1 MKTSAMCSITNFR
14 LFLQRPGILTAVAI
28 HFVRLYR
35 VATGPSPTV
44 TIPRL
49 CLAMVTLPSPNGQH
63 CPNETSSVAAAD
75 SSKLV
80 YFICEMLTSILRIP
94 TQVRRNER
102 SHSIGMAGQLGSE
115 TAAVVVP
122 AIIHG
127 LNRRGSSYALSC
139 SAQRWHSALT
149 YSEPLSERIVLG
161 LPRHSMVCSSARIS
175 M

>member
-1 MKTSAMCSITNFR
+1 MKTSAMGSITNFR

-80 YFICEMLTSILRIP
+80 YFICEMLTSILRIQ
-94 TQVRRNER
+94 TDK
-102 SHSIGMAGQLGSE
+102 GASE
-115 TAAVVVP
+115 
-122 AIIHG
+122 
-127 LNRRGSSYALSC
+127 
-139 SAQRWHSALT
+139 
-149 YSEPLSERIVLG
+149 
-161 LPRHSMVCSSARIS
+161 
-175 M
+175 